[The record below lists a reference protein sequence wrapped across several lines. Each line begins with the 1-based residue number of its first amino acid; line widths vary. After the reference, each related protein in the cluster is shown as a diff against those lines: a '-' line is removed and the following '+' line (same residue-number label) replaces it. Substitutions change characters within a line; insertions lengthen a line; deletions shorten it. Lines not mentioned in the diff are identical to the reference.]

1 MKKTALLL
9 GTFIIISTTSLAWGG
24 YGRGGGCGGYGFWG
38 RMSNGWHHMTGR
50 GYNNPQGS
58 VEDERGY
65 LEAREKS
72 TEIYNKY
79 GIEINQKQLEVE
91 RELLEE
97 KPNWNKVSKLNEEIA
112 KLEGKAKTEM
122 MKSRYE

>member
-1 MKKTALLL
+1 MKKTALIL

-24 YGRGGGCGGYGFWG
+24 YGHQGGGCGYGFWG
-38 RMSNGWHHMTGR
+38 RMSNGWHQMTGR
-50 GYNNPQGS
+50 GHNYRQGN
-58 VEDERGY
+58 VEDERAY

-79 GIEINQKQLEVE
+79 GVEINQKQLEVE

-97 KPNWNKVSKLNEEIA
+97 KPNWKKVSKLNEEIA
-112 KLEGKAKTEM
+112 VLQAKAKTEM
-122 MKSRYE
+122 MRSGY